1 MVPTTGRRAKIVCT
15 LGPASSDETTVRA
28 LAEAGMDVARMNLS
42 HGSHAEHAERIALT
56 RKVAKDI
63 GLPLAV
69 LLDLS
74 GPKIRTGTLVDGPVA
89 LTAGG
94 RFILTAGETPGDAK
108 RVSMN
113 YPGLVAEVDPGD
125 PILMADGSLE
135 LRVADVVDDDI
146 VCEVVVGG
154 ELGEHKGINVPS
166 KSLTLPSLTDKDAR
180 DLRFGLAQGV
190 DWVALSFVR
199 TRQDVVAA
207 KRMIADAGHATPLI
221 AKIEKRAAL
230 DNLEGILDVADG
242 VMVARGDLGVEIPM
256 HEIPWAQKEIIRAAN
271 DRGLPVVTATQM
283 LESMIENPRP
293 TRAELTD
300 IANAI
305 LDGTDAVMLSGET
318 AVGRHPVRAVR
329 IMCEVAT
336 APGALTSDGPRNASR
351 DPMKNIKN
359 AISRSACGLA
369 EHVDADYIICCTRS
383 GSVARAVARFRP
395 SVPILGISSNEAVL
409 RQLQLS
415 RGVFPLRIDEPTDT
429 DDLILKGEDAARD
442 AGLPWRSGVA
452 VIVASAPLNTETT
465 TNMIRVEAVQD
476 PSP

>member
-1 MVPTTGRRAKIVCT
+1 MTPMTGRRAKIVCT
-15 LGPASSDETTVRA
+15 LGPASSDAATVRA
-28 LAEAGMDVARMNLS
+28 LAEAGMDVARMNFS

-56 RKVAKDI
+56 RKIAAGI

-74 GPKIRTGTLVDGPVA
+74 GPKVRTGTLANGPA
-89 LTAGG
+89 LLKAGE
-94 RFILTAGETPGDAK
+94 RFILTAGDAPGDAT

-113 YPGLVAEVDPGD
+113 YPGLVAEVDVGD
-125 PILMADGSLE
+125 GILMADGALE
-135 LRVADVVDDDI
+135 LRGADVVGEDI

-154 ELGEHKGINVPS
+154 DLGEHKGINVPT
-166 KSLTLPSLTDKDAR
+166 KALTLPSLTEKDER
-180 DLRFGLAQGV
+180 DLRFGLDQGV

-199 TRQDVVAA
+199 TREDVIAA

-230 DNLEGILDVADG
+230 DNLEDILDEADG

-256 HEIPWAQKEIIRAAN
+256 HEIPWAQKKIIRSAN
-271 DRGLPVVTATQM
+271 ARGLPVVTATQM

-329 IMCEVAT
+329 IMREVAT
-336 APGALTSDGPRNASR
+336 APGAVSPDVAANPSR
-351 DPMKNIKN
+351 DPMGSIKN
-359 AISRSACGLA
+359 AISRSACRLA

-383 GSVARAVARFRP
+383 GETARAVARFRP
-395 SVPILGISSNEAVL
+395 NVPILGVSSNEGVL

-415 RGVFPLRIDEPTDT
+415 RGVYPLRIANPTDT
-429 DDLILKGEDAARD
+429 DDLIHKGEGAALD
-442 AGLPWRSGVA
+442 AGLPWRSGVF
-452 VIVASAPLNTETT
+452 VIVASAPLDTDTT
-465 TNMIRVEAVQD
+465 TNMIRVQAVKA
-476 PSP
+476 PAT

>member
-1 MVPTTGRRAKIVCT
+1 MVPMTGRRAKIVCT
-15 LGPASSDETTVRA
+15 LGPASSDEATVRA
-28 LAEAGMDVARMNLS
+28 LAEAGMDVARMNFS

-74 GPKIRTGTLVDGPVA
+74 GPKIRTGTLAGGPVA
-89 LTAGG
+89 LTEGE
-94 RFILTAGETPGDAK
+94 RFILTAGDAPGDAE

-113 YPGLVAEVDPGD
+113 YPGLVAEVAPGD
-125 PILMADGSLE
+125 QILMADGALE
-135 LRVADVVDDDI
+135 LRVTDVADDDI
-146 VCEVVVGG
+146 VCEVVAGG

-166 KSLTLPSLTDKDAR
+166 KALTLPSLTEKDER

-199 TRQDVVAA
+199 TREDVLAA
-207 KRMIADAGHATPLI
+207 KRMIADAGYTTPLI

-230 DNLEGILDVADG
+230 DNLDDILDVADG

-256 HEIPWAQKEIIRAAN
+256 HEIPWAQKEIIQSAN

-318 AVGRHPVRAVR
+318 AVGRHPIAAVR
-329 IMCEVAT
+329 IMREVAT
-336 APGALTSDGPRNASR
+336 APGALASDGPRNPSR
-351 DPMKNIKN
+351 DPMASIKN
-359 AISRSACGLA
+359 AISRSACRLA

-429 DDLILKGEDAARD
+429 EDLILKGEGAARN
-442 AGLPWRSGVA
+442 AGLPWRSGVV

-465 TNMIRVEAVQD
+465 TNMIKVEALQN
-476 PSP
+476 PAS